1 MPKRGPATSKGKNP
15 RVLLQ
20 GGALPS
26 IFKSIRCCYGCQKG
40 NPRQLKETGS
50 LFEIGFDLLSLAPGQ
65 NGAILVLILDMIGSW
80 RPVNFRVRVEMSAS
94 R

>member
-1 MPKRGPATSKGKNP
+1 MLVVKTGIEVLRQKSKSPTTGGGTPLKIQKLQDLSWPPKGR
-15 RVLLQ
+15 
-20 GGALPS
+20 
-26 IFKSIRCCYGCQKG
+26 
-40 NPRQLKETGS
+40 RQLKETGF

-80 RPVNFRVRVEMSAS
+80 RPGNFRVRVERVTS